1 MENELSLFEQPETKS
16 RIEDKELVAILQ
28 NSQKANLSVVEAN
41 RKLQQVIDSL
51 LPDAQAFREFYSKS
65 GNLSM
70 KEVSDRIP
78 NLPNGETNSNQKIL
92 KMLCN
97 LGDIKSGYY
106 GYETLAQGRSRG
118 LITKESFDPS
128 GRKHTS
134 VLATQDGFLYIGRAI
149 KRYYGVAK

>member
-1 MENELSLFEQPETKS
+1 MDNQE
-16 RIEDKELVAILQ
+16 IVAILQ
-28 NSQKANLSVVEAN
+28 NSQKANLSIAEAN
-41 RKLQQVIDSL
+41 KQLQDVIDSL
-51 LPDAQAFREFYSKS
+51 LPDAQAFREYYSKS

-78 NLPNGETNSNQKIL
+78 NLPNGDTNSNQKIL
-92 KMLCN
+92 RMLCN

-118 LITKESFDPS
+118 LITKESFDTS

-134 VLATQDGFLYIGRAI
+134 VLATQDGFLYIGRAL
-149 KRYYGVAK
+149 KRYYAGEAQ